1 MNYTITLDITPKTR
15 KYIPW
20 YKLYGRSLNF
30 VKIKGLKKLSDSK
43 SMVTRYLNKRSD
55 EIYKKTKAK
64 NIYVNYAVLLGG
76 PRIIDSKT
84 VKHEFFEYKL
94 K

>member
-1 MNYTITLDITPKTR
+1 MNYFIYLHITPKTR

-20 YKLYGRSLNF
+20 HKRFGRTLT

-43 SMVTRYLNKRSD
+43 LMVTRYLDKRSD

-64 NIYVNYAVLLGG
+64 NIFVFYSVHLGG
-76 PRIIDSKT
+76 TTIADSKEF
-84 VKHEFFEYKL
+84 KHEDFKYKL